1 MRSPTWA
8 RRVPTGRVSRT
19 RLVRGPVPGR
29 RSCIGCRTPTD
40 ACDER
45 EEDKHHSD
53 EKDRKL
59 GAKNPH
65 GEHEY
70 GVHATLTTQSEARN
84 HAGRTH
90 TLMLMFPSLEE
101 LLLSV
106 LLGGG
111 FWPCRLSMTT
121 LGLSVRGAAETD
133 AGNAT
138 SAKRMTRKRAGPC
151 EYHEAG

>member
-1 MRSPTWA
+1 MNEKRTNTTVT
-8 RRVPTGRVSRT
+8 RR
-19 RLVRGPVPGR
+19 
-29 RSCIGCRTPTD
+29 IG
-40 ACDER
+40 
-45 EEDKHHSD
+45 S
-53 EKDRKL
+53 
-59 GAKNPH
+59 
-65 GEHEY
+65 
-70 GVHATLTTQSEARN
+70 
-84 HAGRTH
+84 H